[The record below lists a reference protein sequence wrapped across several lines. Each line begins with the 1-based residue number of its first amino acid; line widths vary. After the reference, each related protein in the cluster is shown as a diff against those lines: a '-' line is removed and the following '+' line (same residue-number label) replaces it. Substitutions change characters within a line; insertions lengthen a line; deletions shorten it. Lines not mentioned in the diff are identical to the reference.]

1 MEKWLEQ
8 AELQIVTSITKTTK
22 LWNCD
27 IIKLQ
32 KFDSQFR
39 IGNFLM
45 LAGDSWVFLYLISI
59 VIVF

>member
-8 AELQIVTSITKTTK
+8 AEPQTVTSITKTTK
-22 LWNCD
+22 LRNYD

-45 LAGDSWVFLYLISI
+45 LAGDTWVFLYLISI